1 MKKRNRN
8 VEKDSISEFVASNV
22 NKFRS
27 VVTTHAKTTRDEDK
41 TIQNASKK
49 VASALGFTGGVMIAA
64 SFWSLLSPAIDAVEI
79 QNELGNSNL
88 PSFIPP

>member
-1 MKKRNRN
+1 MLDIRQKMKKRNRN

-41 TIQNASKK
+41 TIQNASK
-49 VASALGFTGGVMIAA
+49 
-64 SFWSLLSPAIDAVEI
+64 
-79 QNELGNSNL
+79 
-88 PSFIPP
+88 